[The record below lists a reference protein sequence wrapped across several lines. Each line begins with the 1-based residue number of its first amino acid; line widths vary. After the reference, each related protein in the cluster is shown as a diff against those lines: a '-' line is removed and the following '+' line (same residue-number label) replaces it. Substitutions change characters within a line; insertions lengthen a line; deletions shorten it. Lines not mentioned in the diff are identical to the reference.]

1 VLRVNRILCNILAT
15 ALEFATAGGGG
26 ILQLK
31 SANEPAKLT
40 TTSSSYTAITNLSVT
55 LTPASASNKIL
66 ILAHVNMSGANGGNA
81 GGGTAIFRNG
91 SILSGANGDASGSRT
106 RGFGQAISGYA
117 PSSSQEWVMF
127 GNSVIFLDSPATTS
141 STTYQVY
148 WRAEDTSGGSVLN
161 AAKEDSDSS
170 DRRRHASN
178 ITIMEI
184 ASTIL

>member
-1 VLRVNRILCNILAT
+1 VNRILCNILAT

-40 TTSSSYTAITNLSVT
+40 TTSSTYAGITNLSVT

-66 ILAHVNMSGANGGNA
+66 ILAHVNMSGVNGGNA
-81 GGGTAIFRNG
+81 GGGAAIFRNG
-91 SILSGANGDASGSRT
+91 SILSGANGNALGSRT
-106 RGFGQAISGYA
+106 RGFAQAISGYV
-117 PSSSQEWVMF
+117 SGSSQEWVMF
-127 GNSVIFLDSPATTS
+127 GNSVMFLDSPATTS
-141 STTYQVY
+141 STTYQIY
-148 WRAEDTSGGSVLN
+148 WRAEDTTNGSVLN
-161 AAKEDSDSS
+161 ASYDVTDNT
-170 DRRRHASN
+170 DRRTHASN